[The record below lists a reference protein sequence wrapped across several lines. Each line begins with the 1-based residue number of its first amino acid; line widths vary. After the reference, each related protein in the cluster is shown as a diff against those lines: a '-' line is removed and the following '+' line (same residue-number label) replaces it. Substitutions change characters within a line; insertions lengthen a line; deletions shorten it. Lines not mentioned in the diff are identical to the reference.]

1 MAMLGISVWQ
11 PWASLIAVGAKRYET
26 RGWPVPASLIG
37 KRLAI
42 CSSKTAEGL
51 QTSAQDQEFWRLC
64 GRRFGRRP
72 VPMGAVVAVVT
83 VADCISTTAPA
94 ARRVGKRERLAGDW
108 SEGRWA
114 WMLEDVR
121 LLATPVPVLGS
132 QRFFYLPSRVLA
144 RVMAQI
150 GGEA

>member
-1 MAMLGISVWQ
+1 MLGISVWQ

-26 RGWPVPASLIG
+26 RGWPAPASLIG

-51 QTSAQDQEFWRLC
+51 LASAQDQEFWRLC
-64 GRRFGRRP
+64 VRRCVRQP

-83 VADCISTTAPA
+83 VADCISTAAPA
-94 ARRVGKRERLAGDW
+94 ARRVGKRERLVGDW

-114 WMLEDVR
+114 WKLEDVR
-121 LLATPVPVLGS
+121 LLTAPIPVLGS
-132 QRFFYLPSRVLA
+132 QRFFYLPTRVLA
-144 RVMAQI
+144 RVKAQI
-150 GGEA
+150 GGGA